1 MQSLGNNSVQSSATP
16 APRGWPFKAGNIGMA
31 VMVLVFLFAVVFAAN
46 QNDVIG
52 WIIAIISLGWLV
64 LAAFVVFGVRGAT
77 RKAREKFAN
86 IQADFAGQAVRRG
99 PAGPNGGTELV
110 EEEVTRVNA
119 VRDQKLDHSFKIV
132 QVQARVIRDYLGKDT
147 GMVERALETIEITA
161 HNGRGMIKHNDG
173 GEPVTGTVVD

>member
-1 MQSLGNNSVQSSATP
+1 MRSLGNNSLPPAATS

-31 VMVLVFLFAVVFAAN
+31 VMVLVFLVAVVFAAN

-52 WIIAIISLGWLV
+52 WIVAIISLGWLV

-77 RKAREKFAN
+77 RKAREKFAT
-86 IQADFAGQAVRRG
+86 IQADLAGQASRHGSG
-99 PAGPNGGTELV
+99 PHGGTELV
-110 EEEVTRVNA
+110 EEEVTRINA

-132 QVQARVIRDYLGKDT
+132 QVQARVIRDYLGKDS

-161 HNGRGMIKHNDG
+161 HNGRGMIKKDDG
-173 GEPVTGTVVD
+173 GEPVSGTVVN